1 MHGRHILLDLAGC
14 ACEPALLERHDV
26 LERLCVAACRDA
38 GMTVVGQ
45 AFHQFAPTGVT
56 GVVLL
61 AESHLAVHTWPEQ
74 RFVAADVY
82 VCDHLSANAAKG
94 RALADALCRALA
106 AAEVRE
112 RDVLRGAGPAPTRAV
127 DDAAALPLLGMP

>member
-14 ACEPALLERHDV
+14 ACDAGLLERHDV
-26 LERLCVAACRDA
+26 LERLCVRACREA

-106 AAEVRE
+106 ARQVVE
-112 RDVLRGAGPAPTRAV
+112 RDVLRGVNPTVVRADDGRTAQAAGLA
-127 DDAAALPLLGMP
+127 

>member
-14 ACEPALLERHDV
+14 ACEAALLERH
-26 LERLCVAACRDA
+26 ERLEALCLAACRDA
-38 GMTVVGQ
+38 GMTVVGH

-82 VCDHLSANAAKG
+82 VCDHLSANAGKG
-94 RALADALCRALA
+94 RALADALRSALRPGR
-106 AAEVRE
+106 VDE
-112 RDVLRGAGPAPTRAV
+112 RDVLRGGS
-127 DDAAALPLLGMP
+127 GG

>member
-1 MHGRHILLDLAGC
+1 MHALHGRHILLDLTGC
-14 ACEPALLERHDV
+14 ACEPALLERRER
-26 LERLCVAACRDA
+26 LEQLCVAACRDA

-45 AFHQFAPTGVT
+45 AFHQFLPTGVT

-82 VCDHLSANAAKG
+82 VCDHLSANAGKG
-94 RALADALCRALA
+94 RALADALREAMRA
-106 AAEVRE
+106 ERVDE
-112 RDVLRGAGPAPTRAV
+112 RDVLRGGTVGPT
-127 DDAAALPLLGMP
+127 